1 MTNHVMTGKQAQS
14 IYILFWIGSVVVTGI
29 NKEAKQDTW
38 ISILMAAILFLPIMA
53 LHLRIIKLYPG
64 LNIFDIILK
73 IFGKVLGRI
82 ISLLFISYI
91 LLLGTYVMKVF
102 AEFVRILNM
111 PETPEFMTMTFLFL
125 ISVWGAK
132 NGPENI
138 GRVAKFCWP
147 IVMTSV
153 LLTFFVAFRFMDF
166 SNLKPVMESDFKSLL
181 SGAFFFTMIPLGE
194 AVVCLCFF
202 SAVSLKTNTLKVYI
216 KALLSFLAIL
226 LIAILRNVLV
236 LGVPSALKFYFSSYE
251 AVSVISLGDFF
262 AHIEVIIGINLML
275 AGFIKIVV
283 CVYASSL
290 GLTKIFNLQD
300 QKSMVVPSGLL
311 VVMLC
316 YLFYPVQYDWL
327 QSYRFYSIAFQI
339 LLPLI
344 VWIGAEIQTKMK
356 SPGSQATGLDSSE

>member
-1 MTNHVMTGKQAQS
+1 MTGKQAQS
-14 IYILFWIGSVVVTGI
+14 IYILFWIGSSVVTGI

-38 ISILMAAILFLPIMA
+38 ISILMATFMFLPIMA

-64 LNIFDIILK
+64 LNIFEIIDK
-73 IFGKVLGRI
+73 VFGKILGRT
-82 ISLLFISYI
+82 ISLLFITYI
-91 LLLGTYVMKVF
+91 LLLGTYVMKIF

-111 PETPEFMTMTFLFL
+111 PETPEFLTMTFLFL
-125 ISVWGAK
+125 VSVWGAK

-147 IVMTSV
+147 IVMASIV
-153 LLTFFVAFRFMDF
+153 LTLFVAFGFMDF
-166 SNLKPVMESDFKSLL
+166 SHLKPIMESDFKSLL

-202 SAVSLKTNTLKVYI
+202 SSVSLKTNTLKIYL
-216 KALLSFLAIL
+216 KALISFIAML
-226 LIAILRNVLV
+226 LIMTLRNILV
-236 LGVPSALKFYFSSYE
+236 LGVPSALRYYFSSYE
-251 AVSVISLGDFF
+251 AVSVISLGAFF
-262 AHIEVIIGINLML
+262 AHIEVLIGINLML

-316 YLFYPVQYDWL
+316 YLFYPIQYDWL
-327 QSYRFYSIAFQI
+327 QSYRFYSIAFQV
-339 LLPLI
+339 LLPLV

-356 SPGSQATGLDSSE
+356 SAGTPQATGLDSSE